1 MLATNVSGWM
11 CDFGESVP
19 LDAVLYGGQDPT
31 QYHTMYSAIWSELN
45 AQAISEAVT
54 RSLITREQVSYYVIV
69 S

>member
-31 QYHTMYSAIWSELN
+31 QYHSIYSAVWGELN

-54 RSLITREQVSYYVIV
+54 QGLITREQVRYIIV
-69 S
+69 F